1 MDGRRISIEFNVVL
15 LQDDGRVL
23 GAGAII
29 QDVTARRER
38 DKGSSRTLAERE
50 GKLKQV

>member
-38 DKGSSRTLAERE
+38 DKAPRARWLS
-50 GKLKQV
+50 GKAS